1 MSILKRLK
9 PLPFFAALIFLCSCV
24 SSANLMPDSVMS
36 VHFMDVGQA
45 DSIFIELPDG
55 KTMLVDAG
63 GNSDGKR
70 VCEYIRSRGG
80 ERIDYLVGTHPHA
93 DHIGGMD
100 DVIREF
106 EIGELYMPKVSA
118 STKTFDDVLDAAEEK
133 EMKIKTAKAGK
144 YIFETESTSCRIL
157 SPTEE
162 KYSDLNEY
170 SVILML
176 SCGDVDFLL
185 TGDAEAENEYAL
197 SGNIG
202 ADVLKVAHHGS
213 DTSSSAAFLKR
224 VNPDYAVISVGAGNK
239 YSHPSE
245 NVLKRLAQCGTKIL
259 RTDVDGDI
267 IISTDG
273 ENIFCKTEKG
283 GAK

>member
-1 MSILKRLK
+1 
-9 PLPFFAALIFLCSCV
+9 
-24 SSANLMPDSVMS
+24 MPDSVMS